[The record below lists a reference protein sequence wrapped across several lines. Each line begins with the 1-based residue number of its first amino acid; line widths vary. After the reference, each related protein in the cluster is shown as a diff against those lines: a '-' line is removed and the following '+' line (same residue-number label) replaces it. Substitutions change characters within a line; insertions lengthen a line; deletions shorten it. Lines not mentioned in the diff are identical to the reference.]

1 MFWRSPA
8 RASLLTCEIKCWC
21 IFLVNHVLFVK
32 HWLKH
37 CNSIFYDWLFY
48 FSQDTVDS
56 KVNVRLLF
64 YVLQPG
70 GSVTIPFS
78 DSGGGDNFF
87 GISYTD
93 SLTSSS
99 TTPLDNRTTSP
110 NSSEVCVPQPI
121 PPSSY
126 LPQLWIWLFP
136 NPSCLTYLNFRVF
149 LSQPHNP
156 LTHQTNK
163 CDYLFFILY
172 EDAHAKMWKWIWREA
187 FYST

>member
-1 MFWRSPA
+1 M
-8 RASLLTCEIKCWC
+8 
-21 IFLVNHVLFVK
+21 
-32 HWLKH
+32 
-37 CNSIFYDWLFY
+37 
-48 FSQDTVDS
+48 DS

-126 LPQLWIWLFP
+126 LTQL
-136 NPSCLTYLNFRVF
+136 
-149 LSQPHNP
+149 
-156 LTHQTNK
+156 
-163 CDYLFFILY
+163 
-172 EDAHAKMWKWIWREA
+172 
-187 FYST
+187 

>member
-1 MFWRSPA
+1 M
-8 RASLLTCEIKCWC
+8 
-21 IFLVNHVLFVK
+21 
-32 HWLKH
+32 
-37 CNSIFYDWLFY
+37 
-48 FSQDTVDS
+48 DS

-93 SLTSSS
+93 SPTSSS

-126 LPQLWIWLFP
+126 LTQL
-136 NPSCLTYLNFRVF
+136 
-149 LSQPHNP
+149 
-156 LTHQTNK
+156 
-163 CDYLFFILY
+163 
-172 EDAHAKMWKWIWREA
+172 
-187 FYST
+187 